1 MPAISRVYTLR
12 QAAKMLGETEDAVSD
27 ADIGMFAED
36 GSIRIID
43 DNFTEDDWP
52 LASAFTDEGLENLQY
67 ILDETRR
74 CRSSHH
80 WCQFT
85 GCWPNAYAPD

>member
-12 QAAKMLGETEDAVSD
+12 QAAKMLGETEEAVSE
-27 ADIGMFAED
+27 ASIGMFAED
-36 GSIRIID
+36 GYIRIID
-43 DNFTEDDWP
+43 ETFTDDDWP

-74 CRSSHH
+74 CRS
-80 WCQFT
+80 
-85 GCWPNAYAPD
+85 

>member
-36 GSIRIID
+36 G
-43 DNFTEDDWP
+43 
-52 LASAFTDEGLENLQY
+52 
-67 ILDETRR
+67 
-74 CRSSHH
+74 
-80 WCQFT
+80 
-85 GCWPNAYAPD
+85 